1 VCHSTA
7 ANLFGPPRPVS
18 RSILRRPSPVTV
30 LFQLFNWSMQTP
42 IYYPKAEFI
51 ETVGIT
57 NFEGGKDVTYV
68 VAAKDTG
75 NKVSR
80 RATISGPQ
88 NIILGGKTIISNG
101 AIIRGDLKRAG
112 PGHAVVISLG
122 RYCLVGE
129 GCVMRYVSGPLPPSS
144 ETISSRCG
152 LLRPPYKTYR
162 GAFNY
167 YPMKIGDYVHIG
179 ANTIVEAATIGN
191 HVEIGKNCV
200 IVNTLAS
207 YVFHFSPSHVCI
219 YICFRRENSQS
230 SRIVQ
235 RLRITQ
241 SSHPIPSSQR

>member
-1 VCHSTA
+1 MGV
-7 ANLFGPPRPVS
+7 
-18 RSILRRPSPVTV
+18 
-30 LFQLFNWSMQTP
+30 
-42 IYYPKAEFI
+42 
-51 ETVGIT
+51 
-57 NFEGGKDVTYV
+57 
-68 VAAKDTG
+68 KDTG

-129 GCVMRYVSGPLPPSS
+129 GCVMRYVYVSSPLPRSS
-144 ETISSRCG
+144 EAISSRYG
-152 LLRPPYKTYR
+152 PFRPPYKTYR

-200 IVNTLAS
+200 IVNTFARLLHLS
-207 YVFHFSPSHVCI
+207 LLTFSRICV
-219 YICFRRENSQS
+219 YFCFRRENSQS

-235 RLRITQ
+235 RLRIIP
-241 SSHPIPSSQR
+241 SSHPIPLSLH

>member
-1 VCHSTA
+1 
-7 ANLFGPPRPVS
+7 
-18 RSILRRPSPVTV
+18 
-30 LFQLFNWSMQTP
+30 MQTT

-51 ETVGIT
+51 ETVSVTI
-57 NFEGGKDVTYV
+57 FEGGKDVIYV
-68 VAAKDTG
+68 LAIKDTG

-129 GCVMRYVSGPLPPSS
+129 GCVMRYVSKSLFLVRPKQIL
-144 ETISSRCG
+144 SRRDPF
-152 LLRPPYKTYR
+152 RPPYKTYR

-207 YVFHFSPSHVCI
+207 YYLLLFLCVYF
-219 YICFRRENSQS
+219 CFRRENLQL

-235 RLRITQ
+235 RSRITPL
-241 SSHPIPSSQR
+241 SHPTPSSRR

>member
-1 VCHSTA
+1 M
-7 ANLFGPPRPVS
+7 
-18 RSILRRPSPVTV
+18 I
-30 LFQLFNWSMQTP
+30 
-42 IYYPKAEFI
+42 
-51 ETVGIT
+51 
-57 NFEGGKDVTYV
+57 
-68 VAAKDTG
+68 KDTG

-129 GCVMRYVSGPLPPSS
+129 GCVMRCVDLVPSDVSPSHPCDP
-144 ETISSRCG
+144 CG
-152 LLRPPYKTYR
+152 SFRPPYKTYR

-167 YPMKIGDYVHIG
+167 YPMKVGDFVHIG

-200 IVNTLAS
+200 IVS
-207 YVFHFSPSHVCI
+207 DC
-219 YICFRRENSQS
+219 
-230 SRIVQ
+230 
-235 RLRITQ
+235 
-241 SSHPIPSSQR
+241 